1 LKTAKTNLVTLAS
14 DVAKDYSVTDKHRKV
29 LLVDLEGNPLDKDSE
44 ISIECDANA
53 IRQVF
58 TNLLNN
64 AGRFSP
70 EKQSIEIAFGST
82 SEGEVV
88 FEVRDHGEGIP
99 EQLRGKVFER
109 FYRADNSRNRET
121 GGSGLGLSIVNTIVD
136 RHEGKIVADETVGGG
151 ATFRVTLPV
160 G

>member
-1 LKTAKTNLVTLAS
+1 VALAG
-14 DVAKDYSVTDKHRKV
+14 DVAKDYSVTDKHRNV
-29 LLVDLEGNPLDKDSE
+29 LLTDLEGKPLAKDAK
-44 ISIECDANA
+44 IFAECDANA

-70 EKQSIEIAFGST
+70 ENQSIEIAFGARNND
-82 SEGEVV
+82 EVI

-99 EQLRGKVFER
+99 KQLRAKVFER

-121 GGSGLGLSIVNTIVD
+121 GGSGLGLSIVNTIIE

-160 G
+160 A